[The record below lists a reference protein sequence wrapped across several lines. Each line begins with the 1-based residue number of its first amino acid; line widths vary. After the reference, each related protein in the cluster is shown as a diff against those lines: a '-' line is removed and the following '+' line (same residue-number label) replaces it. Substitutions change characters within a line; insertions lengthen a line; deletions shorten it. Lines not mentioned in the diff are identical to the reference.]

1 MCADA
6 LWCCGESQHLG
17 NGPPSLGAGW
27 STLSCPLII
36 IQGRHEKEPF
46 WFETSHASQFFCK
59 DIFQIPRIQLLCYP
73 PGPPAGKFGF
83 QMQLV
88 KWLLCVVQPSWQSLT
103 SLPAPPSESLSLKRG
118 WGALL
123 ESSGPQ
129 ERTAKGVRNGTL
141 DPPPFKRWKFWEGTK
156 CYKSRRGGVRCCGW
170 RGGKRR
176 GSTHRDR

>member
-1 MCADA
+1 MCANA
-6 LWCCGESQHLG
+6 LRCCGESQHLG

-27 STLSCPLII
+27 STLSCPLIKPL

-88 KWLLCVVQPSWQSLT
+88 KWLLHVVQPSCAK
-103 SLPAPPSESLSLKRG
+103 PYFPPCSTFRESFPKK
-118 WGALL
+118 W
-123 ESSGPQ
+123 
-129 ERTAKGVRNGTL
+129 
-141 DPPPFKRWKFWEGTK
+141 
-156 CYKSRRGGVRCCGW
+156 VRCLTRILRATRKDSKRSQKWNTGTSTFQKVEIL
-170 RGGKRR
+170 GGNKV
-176 GSTHRDR
+176 